1 MKTEEE
7 RWKDIPE
14 FEGLYQ
20 VSNLGRVRSV
30 DHLVRV
36 VPHPGTEALR
46 LSPGRLLKPGTC
58 NRQGHCSVAIGK
70 GNSQMVHSLVALAF
84 IGPRPPKHDVAHLN
98 GVGADNR
105 LENLA
110 YVTRSEN
117 NRHVVFHGRRDLSV
131 EMVEHIRLCAAMGFR
146 YGEKAALA
154 KQLGISP
161 TQLSSVLHGRLYA
174 HV

>member
-1 MKTEEE
+1 MDKEN
-7 RWKDIPE
+7 WKNIPGY
-14 FEGLYQ
+14 EGRYQ
-20 VSNLGRVRSV
+20 VSDRGRVRSL
-30 DHLVRV
+30 DHLVRLV
-36 VPHPGTEALR
+36 SRAGTEILR
-46 LSPGRLLKPGTC
+46 TSPGRLLKPGTC
-58 NRQGHCSVAIGK
+58 DRHGHCSVAIGR
-70 GNSQMVHSLVALAF
+70 GNSQMVHSLVAQAF

-98 GVGADNR
+98 GNGADNR

-117 NRHVVFHGRRDLSV
+117 NRHVVFHGRRAITI
-131 EMVEHIRLCAAMGFR
+131 EMIAQIRACAEIGFR
-146 YGEKAALA
+146 YGGKAALA